1 MHTVRRTS
9 GSYITLFYIYV
20 AKVLRITG
28 YIWLSNFILLQ
39 SQKCACL
46 NLGERERER
55 ESIHNLEITIAAAK
69 LYYVFTSSTHSKRTT
84 AKKFG

>member
-1 MHTVRRTS
+1 MVVQLHTAAKPEMCMLEFRR
-9 GSYITLFYIYV
+9 
-20 AKVLRITG
+20 
-28 YIWLSNFILLQ
+28 
-39 SQKCACL
+39 
-46 NLGERERER
+46 ERERER